1 MVPATNN
8 SHNFHSIWLW
18 TRSKRFQKRLYHIYL
33 HTRDLKLKFH
43 SSSGEGE
50 RSQDQLKSLFK
61 NVTLETTTMRL
72 DNSEICILL
81 KNFTKTKA
89 CDPGGYAA
97 AAVEIIVHQGRSVVD
112 TLVAFQ
118 KSINSDQFR
127 SWSINQMRRKFNQV
141 SCWLHRLAWTL
152 ILGGDTGYYEQK
164 ERREFKNFFRFP
176 PILVGRLI
184 S

>member
-1 MVPATNN
+1 MQRRREEEQNLVWTFGPEPGGRSTCHHGTCHQQFSQLSLNMTLDEVQTFPKKVI
-8 SHNFHSIWLW
+8 SHLSVTF
-18 TRSKRFQKRLYHIYL
+18 

-127 SWSINQMRRKFNQV
+127 S
-141 SCWLHRLAWTL
+141 
-152 ILGGDTGYYEQK
+152 
-164 ERREFKNFFRFP
+164 
-176 PILVGRLI
+176 
-184 S
+184 